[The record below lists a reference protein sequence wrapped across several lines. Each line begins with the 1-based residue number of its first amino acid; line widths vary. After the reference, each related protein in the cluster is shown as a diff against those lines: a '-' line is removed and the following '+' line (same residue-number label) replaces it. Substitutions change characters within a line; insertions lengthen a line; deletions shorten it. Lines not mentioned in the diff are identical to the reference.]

1 MRGVSRLFLIADITR
16 RLKAPD
22 PTIRLGPSSSCLKSL
37 KTMPTMLSRISG
49 ADLGKKISELQ
60 EQSFTTHQL
69 NQEQSLILTSDQET

>member
-37 KTMPTMLSRISG
+37 KIMPTMLSRISG
-49 ADLGKKISELQ
+49 ADLGKNIKGTLFWWIKNRALQ
-60 EQSFTTHQL
+60 HVS
-69 NQEQSLILTSDQET
+69 